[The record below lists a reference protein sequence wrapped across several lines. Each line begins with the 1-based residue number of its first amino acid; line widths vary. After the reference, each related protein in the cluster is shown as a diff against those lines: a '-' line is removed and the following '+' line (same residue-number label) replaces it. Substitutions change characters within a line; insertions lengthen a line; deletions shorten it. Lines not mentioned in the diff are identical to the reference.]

1 MSHEEFLGSQEL
13 AFRLDMEQA
22 LARGDTQE
30 YRACGL
36 IFADWLEDKDRDDE
50 ANNLRKEIND
60 TAKPAGSAWVPSA
73 SLPGLSPHQREQ
85 LGVATSRPLGI
96 LCGTPGT
103 GKTHVAATLATATAR
118 EHGTGRIAVVAPTG
132 KAAVRIAESIRLIDP
147 HTQIGPSTIHQLL
160 GIDRAGYDGHGWSF
174 NHDRDN
180 PLPQRFFILDEPSML
195 SLDLCADLFRA
206 IRPGAHLLMVGDPDQ
221 LPPVG
226 HGAVLRDLI
235 ATKVVPVGRL
245 TEIHRNGG
253 AIAAACAAIRAGEQ
267 DEAIRHATD
276 TWWRDPATSP
286 IFEHGPPNQNWRHI
300 EATSPEM
307 IAAVLRLLL
316 LRSREYNPE
325 PTNALAPSIQII
337 SPVREKGPA
346 SCAAVN
352 SLCQSVLNESR
363 VSTQI
368 KAWGTQIR
376 EGDRIVSNRN
386 HHATLHLGTG
396 GTQYVANGETG
407 LVVSTGKPAVG
418 TFGLTSVRLA
428 RDEEDTYGLGYC
440 ITGHRSQ
447 GSEWPVT
454 IVLLDQWNGQNVMG
468 REWVYTV
475 LSRARNVCITIGRLW
490 SVRRAVAETK
500 LEVRRTFLD
509 RKVLDRVVSHGA

>member
-1 MSHEEFLGSQEL
+1 MSHEEFLGSAEL
-13 AFRLDMEQA
+13 AFRLDCET
-22 LARGDTQE
+22 ARAAGDM
-30 YRACGL
+30 RAWQDTML
-36 IFADWLEDKDRDDE
+36 IYADWLEEHERGDDA
-50 ANNLRKEIND
+50 ANVRKEAEAVEITKASQWPD
-60 TAKPAGSAWVPSA
+60 AKHLPSLSA
-73 SLPGLSPHQREQ
+73 HQREQ
-85 LGVATSRPLGI
+85 LDVATYRPLGV

-103 GKTHVAATLATATAR
+103 GKTHVAATLATTIAR
-118 EHGTGRIAVVAPTG
+118 ARGADAIAVVAPTG

-160 GIDRAGYDGHGWSF
+160 GIDRAGYDGHGWQF
-174 NHDRDN
+174 NHDASN
-180 PLPQRFFILDEPSML
+180 PLPHHYFILDEPSML
-195 SLDLCADLFRA
+195 SLDLCADLFLA

-235 ATKVVPVGRL
+235 GTKVVPVGRL

-253 AIAAACAAIRAGEQ
+253 AIAAACKAIRQGEQ
-267 DEAIRHATD
+267 DEAIRHASD

-286 IFEHGPPNQNWRHI
+286 IFEHGHPSQNWRHI

-325 PTNALAPSIQII
+325 PTNALASSVQII

-363 VSTQI
+363 ASTQV

-418 TFGLTSVRLA
+418 MFGPNSVRLA

-447 GSEWPVT
+447 GSEWPIT

-468 REWVYTV
+468 REWIYTV
-475 LSRARNVCITIGRLW
+475 LSRAREVCITIGRLW
-490 SVRRAVAETK
+490 AVRRAVAETK